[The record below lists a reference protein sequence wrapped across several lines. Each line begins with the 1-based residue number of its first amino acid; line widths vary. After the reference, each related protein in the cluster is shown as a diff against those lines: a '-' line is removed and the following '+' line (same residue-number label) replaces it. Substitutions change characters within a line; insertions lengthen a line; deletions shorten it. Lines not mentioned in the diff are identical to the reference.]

1 MKNLLKSLTIYYNQ
15 NNNSFYGLLSYLNTP
30 LPPLRSCFSEG
41 NSRGGRVFYII
52 FVLVYCI
59 IIFYACN
66 FSVYKIAA
74 LLTSFLFSFA
84 ISNFFLDRFKY
95 SNNVYIKFIQKL
107 IFRIILTILVFMSL
121 FYSCGGTY
129 ILGSPPQG

>member
-1 MKNLLKSLTIYYNQ
+1 MKNLLKSLTIYYSRTDK
-15 NNNSFYGLLSYLNTP
+15 NNNSFFPIHKGGRLLSYLNTN
-30 LPPLRSCFSEG
+30 LI
-41 NSRGGRVFYII
+41 YII
-52 FVLVYCI
+52 FVLVYSI

-66 FSVYKIAA
+66 FSLYKIAA
-74 LLTSFLFSFA
+74 LLISFLFSFA
-84 ISNFFLDRFKY
+84 LSNFFLDRFKY